1 MHKNS
6 LLVLSMRENAV
17 FLSGFRICKR
27 LQVSRLHF
35 SVQTQGKQAN
45 EQKWNPAKIS
55 KPSSAQVAL
64 ARNGS
69 HSRCRRT
76 SGSMPVPIP
85 INGQQVRL
93 YLWFDNFKIAQ
104 CLQKSITSM
113 SIRSNNQGH
122 PASLRR
128 RTSTD
133 LFRQRFGLKT
143 RNPHGIPSHFKPRP
157 EEKALAEVAC
167 QIVRCCQRI
176 LPARFSLCHSYK
188 NQQSF

>member
-1 MHKNS
+1 MNLLIQMPAGQSVQGSRMHKNS

-27 LQVSRLHF
+27 LQVSHLHF

-85 INGQQVRL
+85 DKRTASQVIL
-93 YLWFDNFKIAQ
+93 MIVWKVCSCCFW
-104 CLQKSITSM
+104 SICCAMWPAPSGA
-113 SIRSNNQGH
+113 IRN
-122 PASLRR
+122 
-128 RTSTD
+128 T
-133 LFRQRFGLKT
+133 
-143 RNPHGIPSHFKPRP
+143 
-157 EEKALAEVAC
+157 
-167 QIVRCCQRI
+167 
-176 LPARFSLCHSYK
+176 
-188 NQQSF
+188 